1 MFNIFKI
8 LGIAGSILVGISFIP
23 QTYIVIKKKEIKN
36 LSIWFIL
43 INIISSLLMIIYG
56 IHDLIIPMII
66 ANTSVLINNLIIFYF
81 FIKL

>member
-36 LSIWFIL
+36 LSIGLF
-43 INIISSLLMIIYG
+43 
-56 IHDLIIPMII
+56 
-66 ANTSVLINNLIIFYF
+66 
-81 FIKL
+81 